1 MNRDDIKPGTVFLV
15 GAGPGDPGLI
25 TLRGAECL
33 NSADVILC
41 DYLANQS
48 ILDHAREDAEIIV
61 LGRHGSGRSFSQE
74 EIVGIMLDRAKRGL
88 AVVRLKGG
96 DPSIFGRGAEEAEE
110 LRAEG
115 IPYEI
120 VPGITTGLAVAAYAE
135 IPLTHRDESS
145 AVALV
150 TGRERHD
157 REGPAFDYGAL
168 AAFPGTLVFY
178 MGVSTAEEWSR
189 ALIEGGKPPD
199 TPVGIVQRV
208 SHREQQSHRC
218 TLETV
223 SEYIRAHG
231 IEAPSVFIIGDVVD
245 RGPELS
251 WFMKE
256 QGIDPPADST
266 DSVE

>member
-1 MNRDDIKPGTVFLV
+1 MMNGSDNDPGTVYLV

-25 TLRGAECL
+25 TVRGVECL
-33 NSADVILC
+33 GQAEVVIC
-41 DYLANQS
+41 DYLANED
-48 ILDHAREDAEIIV
+48 LLNHAGDEAEIIL
-61 LGRHGSGRSFSQE
+61 LGSHGSGRTLGQD
-74 EIVGIMLDRAKRGL
+74 EIMELMLDRAKKGQ

-96 DPSIFGRGAEEAEE
+96 DPSIFGRGAEEAEV
-110 LRAEG
+110 LRGEG

-157 REGPAFDYGAL
+157 REGSAIDFTAL

-178 MGVSTAEEWSR
+178 MGVGTAGEWSGS
-189 ALIEGGKPPD
+189 LIDGGKSPD
-199 TPVGIVQRV
+199 TPVAIIRRV
-208 SHREQQSHRC
+208 STRDQEIHRS
-218 TLETV
+218 TLGALAG
-223 SEYIRAHG
+223 YIEEHDLAP
-231 IEAPSVFIIGDVVD
+231 PSVFIIGQVVE

-251 WFMKE
+251 WFVRE
-256 QGIDPPADST
+256 Q
-266 DSVE
+266 ELK

>member
-1 MNRDDIKPGTVFLV
+1 MMDRENIRPGTVYLV

-25 TLRGAECL
+25 TMRGAACL
-33 NSADVILC
+33 KGADVILC

-48 ILDHAREDAEIIV
+48 LLDHAREDAEIIL
-61 LGRHGSGRSFSQE
+61 LGHHGSGRSYSQD
-74 EIVGIMLDRAKRGL
+74 EIVGLMTDRAKRGL
-88 AVVRLKGG
+88 SVVRLKGG
-96 DPSIFGRGAEEAEE
+96 DPSIFGRGAEEAEK

-157 REGPAFDYGAL
+157 REGAAFDYGAL
-168 AAFPGTLVFY
+168 ATFPGTLVFY
-178 MGVSTAEEWSR
+178 MGVSTADEWSR

-199 TPVGIVQRV
+199 TPVGIVRWV
-208 SHREQQSHRC
+208 SHREQETHRC
-218 TLETV
+218 TLESV
-223 SEYIRAHG
+223 ADHIRTHG
-231 IEAPSVFIIGDVVD
+231 IEAPSVFVIGSVVD

-251 WFMKE
+251 WFVKE
-256 QGIDPPADST
+256 QGIDPLLDQGS
-266 DSVE
+266 